1 MEADE
6 LSRTSSKAAKATADA
21 ATPEVLEFETQ
32 NLSAQQPKEQPGEAV
47 AKRKRN
53 GEPPEL
59 PSKKPREEEPKH
71 GDEPAGAADNRLSP
85 LKDDSGEY
93 HEVEGDSDT
102 DPVPPVT
109 SISRASA
116 ESDEPMPRD
125 HQSQDMSLGDDAVM
139 ANSPFDKPENDLR
152 MFNPTFDS
160 IDMDFERDREAS
172 KDDGRPSGVLEIFES
187 KEHDMLSAVMSLT
200 LANRG
205 LADELDNVEHYKG
218 GRAWYVERIQDIEYG
233 EHDTFE
239 SELPVLKSKLEA
251 WDNDLDYY
259 HFSRSGSW
267 SCCWFQANKGEQ
279 FIAAIVGM
287 VRA

>member
-1 MEADE
+1 MEADKK
-6 LSRTSSKAAKATADA
+6 SRTSSKAAKATADT

-32 NLSAQQPKEQPGEAV
+32 NSSAQQPKEQPREAV

-53 GEPPEL
+53 GESPEL
-59 PSKKPREEEPKH
+59 SSKMPREGEPKH

-85 LKDDSGEY
+85 LKDDRGQYQEA
-93 HEVEGDSDT
+93 EGDSDT

-109 SISRASA
+109 GNSRASA
-116 ESDEPMPRD
+116 ESGEPMPRD

-152 MFNPTFDS
+152 MFNSTFDS

-205 LADELDNVEHYKG
+205 LADELDNVEHY
-218 GRAWYVERIQDIEYG
+218 
-233 EHDTFE
+233 
-239 SELPVLKSKLEA
+239 
-251 WDNDLDYY
+251 
-259 HFSRSGSW
+259 
-267 SCCWFQANKGEQ
+267 
-279 FIAAIVGM
+279 
-287 VRA
+287 

>member
-1 MEADE
+1 MEADKK
-6 LSRTSSKAAKATADA
+6 SRTSSKAAKATADT

-32 NLSAQQPKEQPGEAV
+32 NSSAQQPKEQPREAV

-59 PSKKPREEEPKH
+59 PSKKLREGEPKH
-71 GDEPAGAADNRLSP
+71 GDEPASAADNRLSP
-85 LKDDSGEY
+85 LKGGSGEY
-93 HEVEGDSDT
+93 QEVEGDSDT
-102 DPVPPVT
+102 DPVSPVT
-109 SISRASA
+109 GISRASA
-116 ESDEPMPRD
+116 EPDEPMPRD

-152 MFNPTFDS
+152 MFNSTFDS
-160 IDMDFERDREAS
+160 IDVDCERGREAP
-172 KDDGRPSGVLEIFES
+172 KDDGRPSGVLEILES
-187 KEHDMLSAVMSLT
+187 KEHDLLSAVMLLT
-200 LANRG
+200 LASRG

-267 SCCWFQANKGEQ
+267 SCCWFQANKGEHS
-279 FIAAIVGM
+279 IAAIVGM